1 MILGKRIGKFGHSE
15 LFSNR
20 QRLFAAFIVEKSR
33 ETAYVGEVTTALG
46 EVMPKGPCLAICG
59 RATKISSEAVWRNI
73 YYLTE
78 ESPYIW
84 LVSILVI
91 CSPPRLVILGCSI
104 LILRQSQ
111 VFLIGKAHQKN
122 EISIKR
128 YHFKTRLTKST
139 EDQEYNG
146 SLISLCILYEIRC
159 TDAKYVMHNQQ
170 S

>member
-15 LFSNR
+15 LFSSR

-33 ETAYVGEVTTALG
+33 ETAYVG

-91 CSPPRLVILGCSI
+91 CSLPRLVRLGYST
-104 LILRQSQ
+104 LILRYFESMEF
-111 VFLIGKAHQKN
+111 VKSHFGK
-122 EISIKR
+122 
-128 YHFKTRLTKST
+128 
-139 EDQEYNG
+139 
-146 SLISLCILYEIRC
+146 
-159 TDAKYVMHNQQ
+159 M
-170 S
+170 